1 MRPPS
6 EGKFSALWAEVSH
19 RLQCIHT
26 SAAPGRHIKKHA
38 CIGSHAK
45 QVANPS
51 LAYLNL
57 FLFDNL
63 ALLLKHLFR
72 FTAVTV
78 RRASHGKIADVKR
91 LARKSVCFSETI
103 SISHRELFGNKPTSK
118 RITSIQVRI
127 YGPRLG
133 VVKGMLQR
141 KPQART
147 ELQDLGIDF
156 LWFDADLAAMAQAKK
171 DTRAKAN

>member
-118 RITSIQVRI
+118 RITFNSSTHLWSS
-127 YGPRLG
+127 LG
-133 VVKGMLQR
+133 CCQR
-141 KPQART
+141 HVA
-147 ELQDLGIDF
+147 
-156 LWFDADLAAMAQAKK
+156 
-171 DTRAKAN
+171 AKAWDTKDSVASFYDEGSSIGGVR